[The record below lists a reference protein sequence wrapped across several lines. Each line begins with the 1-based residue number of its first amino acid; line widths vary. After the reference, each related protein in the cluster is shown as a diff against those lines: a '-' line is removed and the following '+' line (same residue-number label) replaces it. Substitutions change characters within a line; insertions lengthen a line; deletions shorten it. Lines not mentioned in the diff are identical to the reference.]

1 MYDVFLTQEAQH
13 FYEEADPV
21 LVRKLNRC
29 FRYLRNDPYKH
40 PNIKRLK
47 GPLAGHLR
55 YRAGDWRVVYQV
67 HEEEQK
73 VIVVLIAHRSEVY
86 R

>member
-1 MYDVFLTQEAQH
+1 MYEVFLTREAQD
-13 FYEEADPV
+13 FYEQADLV

-29 FRYLRNDPYKH
+29 FRYLQQDPYRH

-47 GPLAGHLR
+47 GPIAGHFR
-55 YRAGDWRVVYQV
+55 YRVGDWRVIYQV
-67 HEEEQK
+67 DEQEHE
-73 VIVVLIAHRSEVY
+73 VTVLLIAHRSKVY

>member
-1 MYDVFLTQEAQH
+1 MYDVFLTREAQR
-13 FYEEADPV
+13 FYEDAAPT

-29 FRYLRNDPYKH
+29 FRHLREDPYRH

-47 GPLAGHLR
+47 GPLAGYFR
-55 YRAGDWRVVYQV
+55 YRVGDWRVIYQV
-67 HEEEQK
+67 DEQEHK
-73 VIVVLIAHRSEVY
+73 VTVLLITHRSKAY

>member
-1 MYDVFLTQEAQH
+1 MYDVFLTREAQR
-13 FYEEADPV
+13 FYEDAAPT

-29 FRYLRNDPYKH
+29 FRHLREDPHRH

-47 GPLAGHLR
+47 GPLAGYFR
-55 YRAGDWRVVYQV
+55 YRVGDWRVIYQV
-67 HEEEQK
+67 DEQEHK
-73 VIVVLIAHRSEVY
+73 VTVLLITHRSKAY

>member
-1 MYDVFLTQEAQH
+1 MYEILLTKEAQH

-21 LVRKLNRC
+21 LVRKLHRC
-29 FRYLRNDPYKH
+29 FEYLQNDPYQH

-55 YRAGDWRVVYQV
+55 YRVGDWRVVYQI
-67 HEEEQK
+67 HEHEQRI
-73 VIVVLIAHRSEVY
+73 IVLLIAHRRDVY
-86 R
+86 Q